1 MFAAH
6 RIAWAGAWTVT
17 EHSRISL
24 PDWPRLMGAPLAAAY
39 VGMSETKLREIGPQ
53 PVNADIRR
61 TLYDR
66 KALDRWIDRLS
77 GMPLDDMEVE
87 AETSEVERRLLEK
100 INGYG

>member
-1 MFAAH
+1 M
-6 RIAWAGAWTVT
+6 T

-24 PDWPRLMGAPLAAAY
+24 PNWPRLMAAPMAAAY
-39 VGMSETKLREIGPQ
+39 VGMSETKLREIGPK

-66 KALDRWIDRLS
+66 KALDRWVDRLS
-77 GMPLDDMEVE
+77 GMPLDAQEVE